1 MLSVGCVAVHVYISH
16 MHCMGAVREPV
27 YEWCTGLHGSMRGGA
42 DKCTKRT
49 ARVHGPEVW
58 LIGMVVGFLH
68 AEVGM
73 QVRTH
78 VLCYYVWEAYR
89 AASMQCVLAGL
100 HCLIVRVC
108 YCRGPGLLSLGVRVA
123 MGHPCDVSLR
133 VCVASSF
140 MCVPCS

>member
-1 MLSVGCVAVHVYISH
+1 
-16 MHCMGAVREPV
+16 MGAVREPV

-73 QVRTH
+73 QVHTH
-78 VLCYYVWEAYR
+78 VLFYYVWEAYR

-100 HCLIVRVC
+100 CCLIIHVRPMLTSVTEGSLDGAGQRWGP
-108 YCRGPGLLSLGVRVA
+108 RGGGQPVYGSGLL
-123 MGHPCDVSLR
+123 
-133 VCVASSF
+133 
-140 MCVPCS
+140 